1 MKQEKDTIEQQKTK
15 QTQQKQ
21 ERYTATL
28 LGCAVG
34 DALGMPVEGMKH
46 QQIKKY
52 VGRVK
57 KFIDPVIVYDKDGK
71 ELTKDEFGKLKSY
84 TRDFKKGEYTDDTI
98 LTLALA
104 ESLIAMEGF
113 DLDDIARR
121 QVAEYTQRI
130 RADGSVFGG
139 FGQTTID
146 GFKNILA
153 GKYPSE
159 SGVIG
164 GPGNAPA
171 MKMSPLGLYMD
182 ATGKYEEG
190 LQFAEAV
197 GRITHLDPRSVA
209 SGVVQAHAVH
219 SLLQDVSRNEFVQS
233 LVDVCK
239 RHEKALTKEFPLH
252 DKGNLTSRLEWIA
265 KNKDAPDPEAH
276 KVLGSSSL
284 VFQSY
289 PFALFMFQKYW
300 NDPVEGLIETVNY
313 GGDCDTTGAM
323 YGALAGAKNG
333 MIFPQEWIDVLQ
345 NRDKIIKV
353 GQKLY
358 EMGGKNV

>member
-1 MKQEKDTIEQQKTK
+1 MKPEHQVEYNEQKEEKYI
-15 QTQQKQ
+15 
-21 ERYTATL
+21 ATL
-28 LGCAVG
+28 VGCAVG
-34 DALGMPVEGMKH
+34 DALGMPVEGMKQ

-52 VGRVK
+52 VGRITD
-57 KFIDPVIVYDKDGK
+57 FIDPVIVRDSQGN
-71 ELTKDEFGKLKSY
+71 ELKADEFGKLKSY

-104 ESLIAMEGF
+104 ESLVACKGL
-113 DLDDIARR
+113 DLQDVAKR

-130 RADGSVFGG
+130 RPDGSVFGG

-146 GFKNILA
+146 GFKNILN
-153 GKYPSE
+153 GKSPYE

-171 MKMSPLGLYMD
+171 MKMSPLGLHMD

-197 GRITHLDPRSVA
+197 GRITHLDPRSLA
-209 SGVVQAHAVH
+209 SGVVQAHAVYT
-219 SLLQDVSRNEFVQS
+219 LLQDVSREVFVQS
-233 LVDVCK
+233 LVDVCNK
-239 RHEKALTKEFPLH
+239 YEKPVTKEFPLH
-252 DKGNLTSRLEWIA
+252 DKGNLTSRVEWIA
-265 KNKDAPDPEAH
+265 KHKNADDAEAH
-276 KVLGSSSL
+276 KVIGSSSN

-300 NDPVEGLIETVNY
+300 NNPVGGLIETINY

-333 MIFPQEWIDVLQ
+333 MIFPSAWLDFLQ
-345 NRDKIIKV
+345 NRDKIIKL
-353 GQKLY
+353 GQNLY
-358 EMGGKNV
+358 ELSGKNG

>member
-1 MKQEKDTIEQQKTK
+1 MKQGKDIMEQKTK
-15 QTQQKQ
+15 TSQKQ
-21 ERYTATL
+21 DQYVAAL
-28 LGCAVG
+28 LGCAIG
-34 DALGMPVEGMKH
+34 DALGMPIEGMKH

-52 VGRVK
+52 VGRITD
-57 KFIDPVIVYDKDGK
+57 FIDPVIVYDENGN
-71 ELTKDEFGKLKSY
+71 ELKQDEFGKLKSY

-104 ESLIAMEGF
+104 ESLTAMKGF
-113 DLDDIARR
+113 DLDDVAQR
-121 QVAEYTQRI
+121 QVAEYTSRI

-153 GKYPSE
+153 GKSVSE

-182 ATGKYEEG
+182 ATGRYEEG

-197 GRITHLDPRSVA
+197 GGITHLDPRSVA
-209 SGVVQAHAVH
+209 SGVVQAHAIY
-219 SLLQDVSRNEFVQS
+219 SLLQNVSREQFVTS
-233 LVDVCK
+233 LVAVSK
-239 RHEKALTKEFPLH
+239 KYEKAVTPEFPLH

-265 KNKDAPDPEAH
+265 KNKNADDTEAH
-276 KVLGSSSL
+276 KTIGSNSNVL
-284 VFQSY
+284 QSY

-300 NDPVEGLIETVNY
+300 NDPLEGLIETVNY

-323 YGALAGAKNG
+323 YGTLAGAKNG
-333 MIFPQEWIDVLQ
+333 LFFPESWLEELQ
-345 NRDKIIKV
+345 NKDKIIKL
-353 GQKLY
+353 GQK
-358 EMGGKNV
+358 

>member
-1 MKQEKDTIEQQKTK
+1 MKQGKDIMEQKTK
-15 QTQQKQ
+15 TSQKQ
-21 ERYTATL
+21 DQYVAAL
-28 LGCAVG
+28 LGCAIG
-34 DALGMPVEGMKH
+34 DALGMPIEGMKH

-52 VGRVK
+52 VGRITD
-57 KFIDPVIVYDKDGK
+57 FIDPVIVYDENGN
-71 ELTKDEFGKLKSY
+71 ELKSDEFGKIKSY

-104 ESLIAMEGF
+104 ESLVACQGLN
-113 DLDDIARR
+113 LDDVAKR

-130 RADGSVFGG
+130 RADGSILGG

-153 GKYPSE
+153 GKSPYE

-182 ATGKYEEG
+182 AAGKYEEG

-197 GRITHLDPRSVA
+197 GRITHLDPRSIV
-209 SGVVQAHAVH
+209 SGVVQAHAIYT
-219 SLLQDVSRNEFVQS
+219 LLQGAGRDEFVQS

-239 RHEKALTKEFPLH
+239 RYEKPITTEFPLH

-265 KNKDAPDPEAH
+265 NHKDADDAEAH
-276 KVLGSSSL
+276 KLIGSSSN

-289 PFALFMFQKYW
+289 PFAVFMFQKYW
-300 NDPVEGLIETVNY
+300 NEPMEGLIETVNY

-333 MIFPQEWIDVLQ
+333 MFFPSQWLDILQ
-345 NRDKIIKV
+345 NHEKIIKL
-353 GQKLY
+353 GQDLY